1 MTIPQEAE
9 SMKKTLILSSL
20 ALAALAGCHHSA
32 KNGNGGG
39 HEMIKLRKNVIQRTS
54 HGGRDERRVS
64 DRSRTLTPFG
74 ATFNALK
81 PLIA

>member
-1 MTIPQEAE
+1 
-9 SMKKTLILSSL
+9 
-20 ALAALAGCHHSA
+20 
-32 KNGNGGG
+32 
-39 HEMIKLRKNVIQRTS
+39 MIKLRKNVVQRTS

-81 PLIA
+81 PLLS